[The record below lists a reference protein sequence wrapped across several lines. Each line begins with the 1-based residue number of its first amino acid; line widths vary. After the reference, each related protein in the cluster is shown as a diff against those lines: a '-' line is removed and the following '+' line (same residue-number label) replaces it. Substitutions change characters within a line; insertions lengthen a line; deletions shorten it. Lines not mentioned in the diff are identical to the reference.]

1 MHKHKALAAAVA
13 GAFVAPRKMKLQE
26 NSMPKRENPCEKS
39 ESCGINFWKFV
50 PWDSRAFRKQE
61 WYTIFSTENDRS
73 IMVWQRCATMCTAG
87 ESAIKVWRDLIWII

>member
-1 MHKHKALAAAVA
+1 
-13 GAFVAPRKMKLQE
+13 MKLQE

-61 WYTIFSTENDRS
+61 WYTIFSTEDNLWFGDA
-73 IMVWQRCATMCTAG
+73 VQQCAQQGKAP
-87 ESAIKVWRDLIWII
+87 